1 MPKSSG
7 QSLKIA
13 RGPSRP
19 QQPWRPIK
27 PFRPAEGP
35 HHRPQAATP
44 PKSSN
49 AVAAHA
55 VKVASSPGGIDP
67 RQQHN

>member
-7 QSLKIA
+7 QSLQIN
-13 RGPSRP
+13 RGPP
-19 QQPWRPIK
+19 KPQPWRPVK

-35 HHRPQAATP
+35 HHQPPTTTP
-44 PKSSN
+44 PTPSN
-49 AVAAHA
+49 EIAADAVRIA
-55 VKVASSPGGIDP
+55 KNPPGIDG